1 MHVIMSS
8 IRGIQMS
15 VLRPNRPDSSPCV
28 GRCSHNVGDEIC
40 RGCGR
45 SIPEVRDWNQYSSE
59 KKIEIKR
66 LAGARLG
73 SRHT

>member
-1 MHVIMSS
+1 MFQIGV
-8 IRGIQMS
+8 IQMS
-15 VLRPNRPDSSPCV
+15 VLRPNQPDSSPCV

>member
-1 MHVIMSS
+1 
-8 IRGIQMS
+8 MS
-15 VLRPNRPDSSPCV
+15 VLRPNQPDSSPCV

-59 KKIEIKR
+59 RKIAVKHVAEARIAKR
-66 LAGARLG
+66 Q
-73 SRHT
+73 S